1 MREKLI
7 CHIPELPNS
16 RPREV
21 IGDLTKLIVAGD
33 GSGMLVYVQDV
44 ATGSMIRVGRKY
56 LRKAVDS

>member
-7 CHIPELPNS
+7 CEIPGLG

-21 IGDLTKLIVAGD
+21 IGDLTKLTVASD
-33 GSGMLVYVQDV
+33 GSGLLVYVQDV
-44 ATGSMIRVGRKY
+44 QMGSMIRVGRQY